1 MITQELHRSEKQGIY
16 KMLETVGNIGG
27 PCWDRTND
35 LLIKSQLLY
44 QLS

>member
-1 MITQELHRSEKQGIY
+1 LLNKIDE
-16 KMLETVGNIGG
+16 
-27 PCWDRTND
+27 PCWDRTSD